1 MNEISNICSEADLLL
16 FFEKHTQRERERER
30 ETFKQSLTLM
40 ISMVPLVILVGM
52 LRAWKKEVFSGP
64 IPVF

>member
-1 MNEISNICSEADLLL
+1 MLEIIDRKMDDGE
-16 FFEKHTQRERERER
+16 REREKRVKERER

>member
-1 MNEISNICSEADLLL
+1 MRGTSE
-16 FFEKHTQRERERER
+16 
-30 ETFKQSLTLM
+30 M

-64 IPVF
+64 IPVFWAGTVTSRGARAPAYYRLSTPGVIRIIP